1 MVRQLI
7 LILWA
12 LALVACSSSPVQT
25 DLEQSNPA
33 VQSLLNKAE
42 AAEAAGQW
50 QIALTYMDQARR
62 IEPRNP
68 YLLYRQ
74 AQAYAHSGQADI
86 ALQLVGRARIL
97 DQAKGTLQ
105 KELNLLEKQLRKA
118 K

>member
-12 LALVACSSSPVQT
+12 LALVACSSIPVQT

-33 VQSLLNKAE
+33 VLSLLNKAE

-74 AQAYAHSGQADI
+74 AQAYANNGSHEV
-86 ALQLVGRARIL
+86 ALQLISRARVL
-97 DQAKGTLQ
+97 TQSDNRLL
-105 KELNLLEKQLRKA
+105 KELSELEADILKE
-118 K
+118 